1 MPSSEPV
8 IDACRKLIQEQRL
21 PADFMQVVTE
31 TYLPLADMLL
41 THLTEQPLMVNI
53 NGAQGTGK
61 STLTSFIKLIIE
73 TRLNAPVAAFSLD
86 DFYSTYQQRQQIGK
100 DIHPLLTTRGVPGTH
115 DLELMDEVID
125 KLLHG
130 KTADVPQFD
139 KAIDDRREKNQWH
152 RYQQP
157 VKVIL
162 FEGWCNHSPPQT
174 SEQLQQPIN
183 ELEANED
190 ADGTWRQY
198 ANTRLIEYHQRV
210 FSRANLSLMLR
221 SPDFEHVYQWRQL
234 QEQKLRESTP
244 ADQAYRLMDD
254 SALNRFIQH
263 YERITRHTLDHLP
276 EKADIIL
283 PVRPDH
289 SIAGIVDRHAAD

>member
-1 MPSSEPV
+1 MTSSEPV
-8 IDACRKLIQEQRL
+8 IDACRKLIQEQCL
-21 PADFMQVVTE
+21 PAEFMQVVTE

-41 THLTEQPLMVNI
+41 SRVADQPLMVNI

-61 STLTSFIKLIIE
+61 STLTSFLKLILE
-73 TRLNAPVAAFSLD
+73 TQLNAPVAAFSLD
-86 DFYSTYQQRQQIGK
+86 DFYSPYEQRQQTGK
-100 DIHPLLTTRGVPGTH
+100 DIHPLLKTRGVPGTH

-130 KTADVPQFD
+130 KPADVPQFD
-139 KAIDDRREKNQWH
+139 KAIDDRHEKNQWH
-152 RYQQP
+152 RYERP
-157 VKVIL
+157 VKVVL
-162 FEGWCNHSPPQT
+162 FEGWCNHSPSQD

-210 FSRANLSLMLR
+210 FSRADLCLMLR
-221 SPDFEHVYQWRQL
+221 SPDFEHVYQWRLL

-244 ADQAYRLMDD
+244 ADQAHRLMDD
-254 SALNRFIQH
+254 SALKRFIQH

-276 EKADIIL
+276 EKADITL

-289 SIAGIVDRHAAD
+289 SIAGIINRHAAD